1 MASVFSKIIS
11 KEIPCYKIAENQD
24 FIAFLDINPN
34 SLGHTLC
41 VPKIEVD
48 NFLDLE
54 KKSYDKLMS
63 FSRNVALAIKQVVP
77 CKRIGMSLIG
87 LEVPHVHVHLIP
99 ISNMKDMQFIKKI
112 KLNHNQFDSLS
123 KRIIEDYHS
132 GKIFVKYSELNVKTI
147 IQIEFDK
154 V

>member
-54 KKSYDKLMS
+54 RKSYDKLMS
-63 FSRNVALAIKQVVP
+63 FSRNVALAIKQIVP

-112 KLNHNQFDSLS
+112 KLNHNQFDSLAKEINS
-123 KRIIEDYHS
+123 VYTLSNSI
-132 GKIFVKYSELNVKTI
+132 
-147 IQIEFDK
+147 
-154 V
+154 

>member
-1 MASVFSKIIS
+1 MASIFSKIIS

-24 FIAFLDINPN
+24 FVAFLDINPN

-99 ISNMKDMQFIKKI
+99 ISNMEDMQFVKKI
-112 KLNHNQFDSLS
+112 KLNHNQFDSLAKEINS
-123 KRIIEDYHS
+123 VYILSNSI
-132 GKIFVKYSELNVKTI
+132 
-147 IQIEFDK
+147 
-154 V
+154 

>member
-1 MASVFSKIIS
+1 MASIFSKIIS

-54 KKSYDKLMS
+54 RKSYDKLMS
-63 FSRNVALAIKQVVP
+63 FSRNVALAIKQIVP

-99 ISNMKDMQFIKKI
+99 ISNMEDMQFIKKI
-112 KLNHNQFDSLS
+112 KLNHSQFDSLA
-123 KRIIEDYHS
+123 KEIN
-132 GKIFVKYSELNVKTI
+132 NVYTLSNSI
-147 IQIEFDK
+147 
-154 V
+154 

>member
-1 MASVFSKIIS
+1 MASIFSKIIS

-63 FSRNVALAIKQVVP
+63 FSRNVALAIKQIVP

-99 ISNMKDMQFIKKI
+99 ISNMEDMQFIKKI
-112 KLNHNQFDSLS
+112 KLNHNQFDSLA
-123 KRIIEDYHS
+123 KEIN
-132 GKIFVKYSELNVKTI
+132 NVYTLSNSI
-147 IQIEFDK
+147 
-154 V
+154 